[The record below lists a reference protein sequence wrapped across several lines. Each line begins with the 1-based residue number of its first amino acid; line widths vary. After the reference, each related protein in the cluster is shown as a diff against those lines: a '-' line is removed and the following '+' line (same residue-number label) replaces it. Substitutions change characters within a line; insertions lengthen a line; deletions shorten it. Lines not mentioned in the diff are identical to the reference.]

1 MARKHTKIVA
11 TISDQRCSEKH
22 IRQLYE
28 AGMDVVRINTA
39 HQSPEG
45 SAEIIA
51 NVRKVS
57 DRIAI
62 LIDTKGPE
70 IRTTVT
76 RDPIEV
82 KTGDTLEIIGDP
94 DLPSIPGRI
103 GVTHRGF
110 FDSLSVGDRILIDDG
125 ELEFAVVSKRE
136 GTLFCRASNNGFVKS
151 RKSVNVPGVSID
163 LPSLNEKDKEYIRF
177 AIGND
182 IDFIAHS
189 FVRRK
194 EDVMAI
200 QEILGEHHSRIKVIA
215 KIENQEGVDN
225 IEEIL
230 DVVYGI
236 MVARGDLGIEIPAEK
251 IPGIQRKLINACIQR
266 KKPVIIATQMLHTM
280 IEHPRPTRAEI
291 SDVANAIYS
300 GTDALM
306 LSGETAYG
314 AYPVESVST
323 MTRVALEV
331 ENSREAPGTTIS
343 SIDNE
348 IAAFLANAAF
358 HASRDLN
365 TGAVII
371 DTLTGRTGRYM
382 AAFRNRN
389 PVYAACYSK
398 RVMREL
404 ALSYGICPFYMDPKE
419 NTDSFKRSVTS
430 YLLEKGEIALD
441 ERVILVGGS
450 FGPRK
455 GATFIE
461 ISKVSDLQNSLLG

>member
-1 MARKHTKIVA
+1 MQKKHTKIVA
-11 TISDQRCSEKH
+11 TISDNRCSQDH
-22 IRQLYE
+22 IRELFE
-28 AGMDVVRINTA
+28 AGMNVVRLNTA
-39 HQSPEG
+39 HQDLEG
-45 SAEIIA
+45 SKKVVDSVR
-51 NVRKVS
+51 NVS
-57 DRIAI
+57 EEIAI

-70 IRTTVT
+70 IRTTVA

-82 KTGDTLEIIGDP
+82 NAGETIEIIGNP
-94 DLPSIPGRI
+94 DMPSIPGR
-103 GVTHRGF
+103 
-110 FDSLSVGDRILIDDG
+110 LSVTYAGFVEDLSIGNRILIDDG
-125 ELEFAVVSKRE
+125 DIELVVEEKNDNS
-136 GTLFCRASNNGFVKS
+136 LICRVQNPGFIKS
-151 RKSVNVPGVSID
+151 RKSVNVPAVQIN
-163 LPSLNEKDKEYIRF
+163 LPSLNEKDKDYIKF
-177 AIGND
+177 AIEND
-182 IDFIAHS
+182 VDFIAHS

-200 QEILGEHHSRIKVIA
+200 QAILKESQSKIKIIA

-230 DVVYGI
+230 NHVYGI
-236 MVARGDLGIEIPAEK
+236 MVARGDLGIEIAGEK
-251 IPGIQRKLINACIQR
+251 IPGIQRMLINACIRR

-291 SDVANAIYS
+291 SDVANAIYT

-314 AYPVESVST
+314 QYPVEAVSM

-331 ENSREAPGTTIS
+331 ESSRETVEASIS

-348 IAAFLANAAF
+348 IAAFLANTAF
-358 HASRDLN
+358 HASKDLN
-365 TGAVII
+365 TSAVVI

-389 PVYAACYSK
+389 PVFAACYSV

-404 ALSYGICPFYMDPKE
+404 ALSYGIYPFYMDPKE
-419 NTDSFKRSVTS
+419 NTDTFKRSVVS
-430 YLLEKGEIALD
+430 YLLDHGELD
-441 ERVILVGGS
+441 GSDRIIVVGGS

-455 GATFIE
+455 GASFLE
-461 ISKVSDLQNSLLG
+461 ISKVSDLLRL

>member
-1 MARKHTKIVA
+1 MLKKHTKIVA
-11 TISDQRCSEKH
+11 TISDNRCSQDH
-22 IRQLYE
+22 IKELFE
-28 AGMDVVRINTA
+28 AGMNVVRLNTA
-39 HQSPEG
+39 HQNLEG
-45 SAEIIA
+45 SKKVVDA
-51 NVRKVS
+51 VRNVS
-57 DRIAI
+57 DEIAI

-70 IRTTVT
+70 IRTTIA

-82 KTGDTLEIIGDP
+82 IPGEFIEIIGDP
-94 DLPSIPGRI
+94 DMACIPGR
-103 GVTHRGF
+103 
-110 FDSLSVGDRILIDDG
+110 LSVTYPGFVANLSIGDRVLIDDG
-125 ELEFAVVSKRE
+125 DIELVVE
-136 GTLFCRASNNGFVKS
+136 GKSSDSLTCRVLNAGFIKS
-151 RKSVNVPGVSID
+151 RKSVNVPSVAIN
-163 LPSLNEKDKEYIRF
+163 LPPLNEKDKDYIKF
-177 AIGND
+177 AIDND

-194 EDVMAI
+194 EDVIAI
-200 QEILGEHHSRIKVIA
+200 QSILKEHQSKIKIIA

-230 DVVYGI
+230 DHVYGI
-236 MVARGDLGIEIPAEK
+236 MVARGDLGIEIAGER
-251 IPGIQRKLINACIQR
+251 IPGIQRMLINACIKR

-291 SDVANAIYS
+291 SDVANAIYT

-314 AYPVESVST
+314 QYPVESVSM

-331 ENSREAPGTTIS
+331 ENSREPLGVSIS

-358 HASRDLN
+358 YASKDLK
-365 TGAVII
+365 TSAVVI

-389 PVYAACYSK
+389 PVFAACYSV

-404 ALSYGICPFYMDPKE
+404 ALSYGIYPFYMDPKE
-419 NTDSFKRSVTS
+419 NTDVFKRSVVS
-430 YLLEKGEIALD
+430 YLLEHGELD
-441 ERVILVGGS
+441 GADRIIVVGGS

-455 GATFIE
+455 GASFME
-461 ISKVSDLQNSLLG
+461 ISKVSDLLGR